1 MIKLLP
7 AFIILIA
14 LIMLNAPIYVAILSS
29 AIYITTVVNG
39 MPLQSVF
46 TTMFEAVSKN
56 NLLAIPFFILAGN
69 FISGGTLGRRLID
82 VFRGFLDNVKGG
94 ISVACL
100 VANGV
105 FGAISG
111 SPPAATAVFSKII
124 HEPLKEAESDKLATG
139 LVVSAAGLSSIIP
152 PSISMIIFGVSTE
165 TSISNLFMAGI
176 IPGIL
181 IILIIG
187 IYVVIV
193 GKKPDKSKKFSWN
206 KALKGLWRGVPVLVL
221 PIIVLGGIYGGILTP
236 TEAGALSA
244 IYCYIA
250 SVFIMREITI
260 KQSFVIMKESAVV
273 VTQCFFLIAA
283 SAFLSKALTISQ
295 FPQMLVD
302 AMAGIPKYSFLLL
315 LNILLLIVGCFF
327 DPSAATLILAPMVLP
342 VAENLGIDPLHLGMI
357 FVVNLAVGMFTPPFG
372 LNIFVAQGILGK
384 GTGEI
389 SRALVPFI
397 ILYIIGLLIITYV
410 PELSLFLPG
419 IL

>member
-7 AFIILIA
+7 AFIILIG
-14 LIMLNAPIYVAILSS
+14 LILLNAPIYVSILSS
-29 AIYITTVVNG
+29 AIYVTIVVNG

-69 FISGGTLGRRLID
+69 FISGGTLGRRLVN
-82 VFRGFLDNVKGG
+82 VFRGFLDNVRGG

-100 VANGV
+100 VSNGI

-176 IPGIL
+176 LPGIL
-181 IILIIG
+181 IILLIGLYIVII
-187 IYVVIV
+187 
-193 GKKPDKSKKFSWN
+193 GKKPDKSNPFSW
-206 KALKGLWRGVPVLVL
+206 KRALKGLRDGLPVLIL
-221 PIIVLGGIYGGILTP
+221 PVIILGGIYGGVLTP

-244 IYCYIA
+244 VYCYIM
-250 SVFIMREITI
+250 SVFVMHEITV
-260 KQSFVIMKESAVV
+260 KQSFVIMKESAIV

-295 FPQMLVD
+295 FPQMIVETL
-302 AMAGIPKYSFLLL
+302 GSIPKAGFLLI
-315 LNILLLIVGCFF
+315 LNVLLLIVGCFF
-327 DPSAATLILAPMVLP
+327 DPSAATLILAPMILP
-342 VAENLGIDPLHLGMI
+342 VSNALGIEPIHLGII

-372 LNIFVAQGILGK
+372 LNIFVAQGVLGK
-384 GTGEI
+384 STGEI

-397 ILYIIGLLIITYV
+397 SLYIVGLLIITYV
-410 PELSLFLPG
+410 PWLSTFLPSV
-419 IL
+419 L